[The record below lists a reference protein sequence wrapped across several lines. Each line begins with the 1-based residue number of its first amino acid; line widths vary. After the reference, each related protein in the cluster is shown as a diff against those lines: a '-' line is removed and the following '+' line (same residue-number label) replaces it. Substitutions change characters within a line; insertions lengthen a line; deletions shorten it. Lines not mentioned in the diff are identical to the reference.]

1 MAILDTINVIATD
14 LYKEWV
20 LENVFRYTGSATE
33 STTEMELKVVTDG
46 TSINQ
51 NVRFRRG
58 AGSVFIHGYDVA
70 IPAGAKILGFE
81 LREIGNADLTAVV
94 SLTIAEQKQ
103 FDEAG
108 ILYIDEIRFR
118 LNVSLG

>member
-33 STTEMELKVVTDG
+33 STTEMELKVVTGG
-46 TSINQ
+46 TSPIQ

-58 AGSVFIHGYDVA
+58 EGSVFIHGYDVA
-70 IPAGAKILGFE
+70 IPAGSKILGFE
-81 LREIGNADLTAVV
+81 LREIGNADLTAIV
-94 SLTIAEQKQ
+94 SLTTAEQKD

-118 LNVSLG
+118 LNVSLS